1 MIQNIASACNIC
13 IHKDICV
20 FREIEEILSETID
33 NCVIDPDDYI
43 KINTTVECKK
53 FVMKKEDE

>member
-13 IHKDICV
+13 IHKDI